1 MLDCDRQADVHRCHD
16 GELEPDRRAELEA
29 HLARCAACRG
39 LLRELG
45 GLSAILARAMPTPVP
60 PEAMDRLREAILNRQ
75 ERRALGVATWL
86 TAAAAAVLLAAVL
99 TRPAP
104 TDRPW
109 TGPARWETL
118 AAAVRPEAIDDEEAD
133 LLATAQW
140 MASDLATG
148 KGW

>member
-1 MLDCDRQADVHRCHD
+1 MQRCHD
-16 GELEPDRRAELEA
+16 GELEPGRRAELET
-29 HLARCAACRG
+29 HLAGCAACRG
-39 LLRELG
+39 LLKDLG
-45 GLSAILARAMPTPVP
+45 GLSAILARAVPTPAP
-60 PEAMDRLREAILNRQ
+60 PEVMDRLREAVLNHQ
-75 ERRALGVATWL
+75 ERRALGVAAWL

-104 TDRPW
+104 TDRFW

-118 AAAVRPEAIDDEEAD
+118 AAAVRPEVLDDEEAD

-148 KGW
+148 QGW